1 MEIRSFPAGGG
12 DALARSATLDQRF
25 ALDMQGMDTLRRT
38 AQQAPQE
45 ALRQVSRQFEALFMG
60 MLLKSMRDATPVS
73 DVYERRTEQFYQSMF
88 DQQIA
93 QSMSGRSIGLAD
105 ALFAQL
111 GRHIAAGPV
120 PADGTGTATAS
131 PASRE
136 LATALPQ
143 RQTLPTAAA
152 PAWPA
157 ASASASASAYAAAAA
172 VPQPPATARRTAASN
187 ADQPAHVDQFVKRLG
202 AAADRASQSSGLSAP
217 LILAQAAL
225 ESGWGRR
232 EIRGDDGAQS
242 FNLFGIKADRSWKGA
257 VVETMTTEYV
267 DGVPQRGRARFRAYA
282 SYEEAFA
289 DYARFLTGNPR
300 YRQVLATRDP
310 VQAAH
315 GLQRAGY
322 ATDPGYGGKLE
333 RILRQIT

>member
-1 MEIRSFPAGGG
+1 MS
-12 DALARSATLDQRF
+12 
-25 ALDMQGMDTLRRT
+25 
-38 AQQAPQE
+38 
-45 ALRQVSRQFEALFMG
+45 

-73 DVYERRTEQFYQSMF
+73 DLYERRTEQFYQSMF

-93 QSMSGRSIGLAD
+93 QSLSGRGIGLAD

-120 PADGTGTATAS
+120 VADGTGTAA
-131 PASRE
+131 PAPQE
-136 LATALPQ
+136 LATLLPQ
-143 RQTLPTAAA
+143 RQTQPTAAA
-152 PAWPA
+152 PAWPITSATAVA
-157 ASASASASAYAAAAA
+157 AT
-172 VPQPPATARRTAASN
+172 PQPPVTERRAAAS
-187 ADQPAHVDQFVKRLG
+187 ADQPAHVDRFVKRLA
-202 AAADRASQSSGLSAP
+202 AAADRASQASGMSAP

-232 EIRGDDGAQS
+232 EIRGDDGAPS
-242 FNLFGIKADRSWKGA
+242 FNLFGIKADRSWKGP

-267 DGVPQRGRARFRAYA
+267 DGVAQRGRARFRAYA

-300 YRQVLATRDP
+300 YRQVLAARDP